1 MSRLD
6 KVAAA
11 QATLDQFRGKAFQF
25 GRRDCVRMA
34 AAHLRRLGYRIK
46 LPPVDSYRSER
57 SALKALRAR
66 GFADL
71 AAAVEAHGLQP
82 IPPAAAVAGDLLLI
96 PGEGGF
102 GGALQIA
109 LGNGRAAGY
118 HQDAKG
124 VEVLQPVE
132 YVAAW
137 RVEARK

>member
-6 KVAAA
+6 KVLAA

-34 AAHLRRLGYRIK
+34 ASHLRRLGYKVK
-46 LPPVDSYRSER
+46 LPPTDSYRSAR

-71 AAAVEAHGLQP
+71 AAAVDAHGP
-82 IPPAAAVAGDLLLI
+82 RRIAPAAAIAGDLLLI
-96 PGEGGF
+96 PGEGPF

-109 LGNGRAAGY
+109 LGNGRTAGY

-132 YVAAW
+132 FVAAW
-137 RVEARK
+137 RV